1 MFLGHYALALAAK
14 RVAPKP
20 SLGTTFLAAEFADLL
35 WPTFLLLGWEK
46 VRIEPGATAA
56 TPLVFESYPI
66 SHSLVAMIGWGLLV
80 GAIYALARRDMRS
93 AIVVGLLVPSHW
105 VLDAI
110 VHVPDLPL
118 VPGGSTLVGL
128 GLWNSKAV
136 SLALELL
143 LFATGVWLYA
153 RSTWTALDKV
163 GKSAFVALVVF
174 LVAIQLANT
183 FGAPPPSVAAVAWV
197 TESMW
202 LLVAWGY
209 WIGSRIQHRPP
220 GAPA

>member
-14 RVAPKP
+14 RVAPRP
-20 SLGTTFLAAEFADLL
+20 SLGTTFLASEFADLL

-66 SHSLVAMIGWGLLV
+66 SHSLLAMVGWGLLV
-80 GAIYALARRDMRS
+80 GAIYWLARRDMRS
-93 AIVVGLLVPSHW
+93 AIVVGLLVVSHW

-118 VPGGSTLVGL
+118 VPGGHTLVGL
-128 GLWNSKAV
+128 GLWNDKAM
-136 SLALELL
+136 SLLLELL
-143 LFATGVWLYA
+143 LFAIGVWVYVQA
-153 RSTWTALDKV
+153 TWNAMDKV
-163 GKSAFVALVVF
+163 GKAAFVALVIF

-209 WIGSRIQHRPP
+209 WIGSRIQQRPP

>member
-14 RVAPKP
+14 RVTPKP
-20 SLGTTFLAAEFADLL
+20 SLGTTFLAAEWADLL
-35 WPTFLLLGWEK
+35 WPTFLLLGWES

-56 TPLVFESYPI
+56 TPLVFDHYPI
-66 SHSLVAMIGWGLLV
+66 SHSLLTLVGWGVLV
-80 GAIYALARRDMRS
+80 GGIYWLVRRDMRS
-93 AIVVGLLVPSHW
+93 AVVVGLLVVSHW

-118 VPGGSTLVGL
+118 VPGGSTLEGL
-128 GLWNSKAV
+128 GLWNSKAI

-143 LFATGVWLYA
+143 LFAIGVWLYA
-153 RSTWTALDKV
+153 GATWTAMDKV

-183 FGAPPPSVAAVAWV
+183 FGPPPPSVAAVAWV
-197 TESMW
+197 TDSMW
-202 LLVAWGY
+202 LPVAWGY
-209 WIGSRIQHRPP
+209 WIGSRARR
-220 GAPA
+220 

>member
-1 MFLGHYALALAAK
+1 MFLGHYALALATK
-14 RVAPKP
+14 RIAPKP
-20 SLGTTFLAAEFADLL
+20 SLGTTFLAAEWADLL

-66 SHSLVAMIGWGLLV
+66 SHSLIAMIGWGFLL
-80 GAIYALARRDMRS
+80 GAIYWLARRDFRS
-93 AIVVGLLVPSHW
+93 AVVVGLLVPSHW

-118 VPGGSTLVGL
+118 VPGGDTLVGL
-128 GLWNSKAV
+128 GLWNWKAASV
-136 SLALELL
+136 ALELVL
-143 LFATGVWLYA
+143 LAVGAWLYA
-153 RSTWTALDKV
+153 KATWSALDKI
-163 GKSAFVALVVF
+163 GKGAFVSLIAF
-174 LVAIQLANT
+174 LTVIQLANS
-183 FGAPPPSVAAVAWV
+183 FGAPPPSVDAVAWV

-209 WIGSRIQHRPP
+209 WIESRVGRTDVRP
-220 GAPA
+220 